1 MKQGQ
6 CLREQE
12 SPEAHGNV
20 SVWLGE
26 DTPDLQESMEREPKL
41 TTCEE
46 EPCPPAVMVE
56 G

>member
-20 SVWLGE
+20 FVWLGE
-26 DTPDLQESMEREPKL
+26 DTPRPSRVNGAGTQINHL
-41 TTCEE
+41 
-46 EPCPPAVMVE
+46 
-56 G
+56 